1 MFLKLRKMLGIEYGK
16 ICLQKNK
23 SLPNWMDFQMRNG
36 VIIIEGVP
44 ERHDIDDLM
53 IKVYDENEYIIC

>member
-53 IKVYDENEYIIC
+53 IKVYDENEYLIC

>member
-1 MFLKLRKMLGIEYGK
+1 
-16 ICLQKNK
+16 
-23 SLPNWMDFQMRNG
+23 MRNG